1 MLQQGIQLLEL
12 FVQDGRVQ
20 IHQPHSHQQV
30 RFTRTLSSGNSFVA
44 FVDAVGELD
53 STPCVLVRK
62 TSSARLIFSAYTI
75 AVGFPK
81 AGVEQRRLV
90 SSKRE
95 YVALLVFIAML
106 SFSLS
111 FIVSA
116 GRAANRDFIVYWASS
131 QLLDKGANPYDPTA
145 MTSLEHSEGWLQQ
158 EPALFNNP
166 PFTLVLTMPLGVL
179 SARMAN
185 GLWIFLMVVCVVM
198 SMHLIREI
206 HGNPPNRIHLLGYT
220 FGPILIC
227 LAAGQIVAFML
238 IGLVLFLLFYKSRPF
253 TAGIAL
259 SVCAIKPHLLL
270 PFGVALLLWT
280 IHRKQARLVLGVATG
295 ILAACAI
302 VLVVRPTVWGDYF
315 TMLRSEHLEN
325 IFMPTPSAMLR
336 LAIHPSWPWLQ
347 LVPAALACLWAA
359 WYYLQHRGEW
369 EWAGYEGYLLLL
381 VSLFVAPRCWTTD
394 EVLAV
399 PALLALFYR
408 GRHRVALGCLAA
420 ASVVATGELFF
431 QVQPNSGLYVWTT
444 TAWLACYLLATE
456 PRTRAAE
463 NSLAASRVYGEES

>member
-1 MLQQGIQLLEL
+1 
-12 FVQDGRVQ
+12 
-20 IHQPHSHQQV
+20 
-30 RFTRTLSSGNSFVA
+30 LSSGNSFVA

-53 STPCVLVRK
+53 STPCVLVWK
-62 TSSARLIFSAYTI
+62 TSSARLIFSEYTI

-95 YVALLVFIAML
+95 YVALFVFSAML
-106 SFSLS
+106 SFTLS
-111 FIVSA
+111 FIVSSS
-116 GRAANRDFIVYWASS
+116 RAANRDFIDYWASG
-131 QLLDKGANPYDPTA
+131 QLLDKGANPYDVTA
-145 MTSLEHSEGWLQQ
+145 VTLLARSEGYVHQ
-158 EPALFNNP
+158 EAPVLYIP
-166 PFTLVLTMPLGVL
+166 PFALPLIMPLGVL
-179 SARMAN
+179 TARMAN
-185 GLWIFLMVVCVVM
+185 GLWIFLMVSCIVM
-198 SMHLIREI
+198 SVHVIRMI
-206 HGNPPNRIHLLGYT
+206 NGNPENRIHLLGYT
-220 FGPILIC
+220 FAPILIC

-238 IGLVLFLLFYKSRPF
+238 IGLVLFLLLYKSRPF

-270 PFGVALLLWT
+270 PFGVAMLLWT
-280 IHRKQARLVLGVATG
+280 IHRKQARLMLGMVTG
-295 ILAACAI
+295 ILVACA
-302 VLVVRPTVWGDYF
+302 VALVVRPTVWGDYF
-315 TMLRSEHLEN
+315 TAIRGAHLDN
-325 IFMPTPSAMLR
+325 IFMPTPSALLR

-359 WYYLQHRGEW
+359 WYYLQHRSEW

-399 PALLALFYR
+399 PALLALFYL

-431 QVQPNSGLYVWTT
+431 QVQLNSALYVWTT
-444 TAWLACYLLATE
+444 TAWLACYLW
-456 PRTRAAE
+456 AAE
-463 NSLAASRVYGEES
+463 PKSRCADNPLPASAVYGEAR